1 MPEAKVPPPG
11 LTGICAHPGKKAG
24 PSVLI
29 VTIERGTVCPIR
41 SLLTM
46 TTSAATMNLSVI

>member
-1 MPEAKVPPPG
+1 MTRPSLA
-11 LTGICAHPGKKAG
+11 GIRTHPGKKAG

-29 VTIERGTVCPIR
+29 VTIERGTLCPIR

-46 TTSAATMNLSVI
+46 TTSAATMNFSVI